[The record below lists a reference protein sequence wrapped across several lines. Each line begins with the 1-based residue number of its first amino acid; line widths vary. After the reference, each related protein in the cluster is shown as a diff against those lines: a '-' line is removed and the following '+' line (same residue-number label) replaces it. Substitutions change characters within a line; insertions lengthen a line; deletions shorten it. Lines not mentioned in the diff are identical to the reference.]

1 MGNSVIPL
9 PIIDKKEITVINIEE
24 YNNQTIEGL
33 NEIKNLVL
41 DLAVKGRV
49 FNYQTQTPE
58 SPTEGMAWFIIQS

>member
-9 PIIDKKEITVINIEE
+9 PVVDKKEITVINIEE

-41 DLAVKGRV
+41 DLTVKGRV
-49 FNYQTQTPE
+49 FNYQTQEPK
-58 SPTEGMAWFIIQS
+58 SPTEGMGWFIIQS